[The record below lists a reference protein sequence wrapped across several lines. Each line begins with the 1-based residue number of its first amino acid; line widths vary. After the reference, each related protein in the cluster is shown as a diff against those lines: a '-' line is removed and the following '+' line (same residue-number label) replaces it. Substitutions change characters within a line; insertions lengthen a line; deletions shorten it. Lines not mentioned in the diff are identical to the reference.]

1 MIGTAWRHDLAT
13 RGCHLSFPKFWVLYE
28 SPGGDEHTLGD
39 TSNIGSIFGVLGFW
53 VDSDQGKRELYLLV
67 DYWMPDIVELRCDW
81 KLIRGNRMNTGC
93 KVWEIGVIDVMGLM
107 GV

>member
-1 MIGTAWRHDLAT
+1 
-13 RGCHLSFPKFWVLYE
+13 
-28 SPGGDEHTLGD
+28 
-39 TSNIGSIFGVLGFW
+39 
-53 VDSDQGKRELYLLV
+53 
-67 DYWMPDIVELRCDW
+67 MPDIVELRCDW